1 MYITYMS
8 FSFFCLKEFL
18 YKILECHIMENVK
31 KKLKTKVYVD
41 MTSSKRDL
49 NFKVE
54 NSFEILVPPLLSD
67 SYSFHL
73 NQALYSFLIDKAN
86 NFP

>member
-1 MYITYMS
+1 
-8 FSFFCLKEFL
+8 
-18 YKILECHIMENVK
+18 MENVK
-31 KKLKTKVYVD
+31 KKNLKVYVD

-54 NSFEILVPPLLSD
+54 NSFEISVPPLLSD